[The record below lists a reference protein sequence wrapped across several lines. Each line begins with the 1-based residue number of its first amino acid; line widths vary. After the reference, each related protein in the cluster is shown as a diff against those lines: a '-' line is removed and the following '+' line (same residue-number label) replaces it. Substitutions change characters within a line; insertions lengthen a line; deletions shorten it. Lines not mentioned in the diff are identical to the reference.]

1 MHLLIALLI
10 TASGF
15 ASDPVSN
22 AINNYK
28 EIESY
33 RVTLISG
40 SGNSAEVIRYYYRR
54 PGFVKMEFIKP
65 HRGTVLTY
73 SPKTKKVT
81 LIPFSWLRRFKF
93 TLDPDNRL
101 IRSSEGHRIDES
113 DIGALLKS
121 VGLLQK
127 NGKTRVLGEEFVG
140 NRPAVRLDIKGE
152 GDFTVNRI
160 NAYHLWLDRE
170 NSIPIKAASFDL
182 DGRLIEEVLMD
193 DLEINVDLPESFFY
207 GTSKK

>member
-10 TASGF
+10 TAAGF

-22 AINNYK
+22 AINNYE

-40 SGNSAEVIRYYYRR
+40 SGDSAEIIRYYYRR

-73 SPKTKKVT
+73 SPRTKKVT
-81 LIPFSWLRRFKF
+81 LVPFSWLRRFKF
-93 TLDPDNRL
+93 TLDPDNKF
-101 IRSSEGHRIDES
+101 IRSSRGHRIDES

-121 VGLLQK
+121 VSLLQK
-127 NGKTRVLGEEFVG
+127 NGKTRVLGEEFIG
-140 NRPAVRLDIKGE
+140 KRPAVKLDIKGE
-152 GDFTVNRI
+152 GGFTVNRI

-170 NSIPIKAASFDL
+170 NSLPLKAVSFDV
-182 DGRLIEEVLMD
+182 DRILIEEVLMD
-193 DLEINVDLPESFFY
+193 DLQINVVFPDNFFD
-207 GTSKK
+207 GDSLK

>member
-10 TASGF
+10 TAAGF

-22 AINNYK
+22 AINNFE

-40 SGNSAEVIRYYYRR
+40 SGDSAEIIRYYYRR
-54 PGFVKMEFIKP
+54 PGFVKMELIKP
-65 HRGTVLTY
+65 HRGTVLAY

-81 LIPFSWLRRFKF
+81 LVPFSWLRRLKF

-121 VGLLQK
+121 VEHLQK
-127 NGKTRVLGEEFVG
+127 NGKTLVLGEEVVG
-140 NRPAVRLDIKGE
+140 NSPAVKLDIKGE
-152 GDFTVNRI
+152 GGFTVNRI

-170 NSIPIKAASFDL
+170 NSLPVKAVSFDL

-193 DLEINVDLPESFFY
+193 DLEINVLLPESFFD
-207 GTSKK
+207 GTSEK